1 MAFAFESKYL
11 REVNKMPWCF
21 LYRVLPFGLHWSALC
36 LGGVIAI
43 TLAYPSSASAQAWL
57 KVASGQSTTLYI
69 DPASIV
75 RTNSTVKVSELADFK
90 TDLSDR
96 SGFSYRSQVTQY
108 EINCEKHVR
117 RMLSQTTYLGAFGMG
132 KEMSSLKYVGAWT
145 SPTPSSIGE
154 VLVREVCAG
163 N

>member
-1 MAFAFESKYL
+1 MISIFRLLAIANRCMSRL
-11 REVNKMPWCF
+11 M
-21 LYRVLPFGLHWSALC
+21 
-36 LGGVIAI
+36 LGAVSTVVI
-43 TLAYPSSASAQAWL
+43 TLCCPSLSIAQAWL

-108 EINCEKHVR
+108 EINCDKHVR
-117 RMLSQTTYLGAFGMG
+117 RMLSQTTYLGAFSMG

>member
-1 MAFAFESKYL
+1 MPIFRLFAIATRCTSRL
-11 REVNKMPWCF
+11 TLGAV
-21 LYRVLPFGLHWSALC
+21 SA
-36 LGGVIAI
+36 VVI
-43 TLAYPSSASAQAWL
+43 TLCYPSLSVAQAWL
-57 KVASGQSTTLYI
+57 KVTSAQNTTLYI

-75 RTNSTVKVSELADFK
+75 RTNSTVKVTELADFK
-90 TDLSDR
+90 TDRSDR

-145 SPTPSSIGE
+145 SATPSSIGE
-154 VLVREVCAG
+154 VLDREVCAG

>member
-1 MAFAFESKYL
+1 MATILSDLLERY
-11 REVNKMPWCF
+11 VV
-21 LYRVLPFGLHWSALC
+21 YFGC
-36 LGGVIAI
+36 LLIFVMSGLSPA
-43 TLAYPSSASAQAWL
+43 AAQAWL

-69 DPASIV
+69 DPASVV
-75 RTNSTVKVSELADFK
+75 RTNSIVKVTELADFK
-90 TDLSDR
+90 TDRSDR

-108 EINCEKHVR
+108 EINCDKHVR

-163 N
+163 NS

>member
-1 MAFAFESKYL
+1 MATILSDLLERY
-11 REVNKMPWCF
+11 VV
-21 LYRVLPFGLHWSALC
+21 YFGC
-36 LGGVIAI
+36 LLIFVMSGLSPA
-43 TLAYPSSASAQAWL
+43 AAQAWL
-57 KVASGQSTTLYI
+57 KVTSGQSTTLYI
-69 DPASIV
+69 DPASVV
-75 RTNSTVKVSELADFK
+75 RTNSIVTVTELADFK
-90 TDLSDR
+90 TDRSDR

-108 EINCEKHVR
+108 EINCEKYVR

-132 KEMSSLKYVGAWT
+132 KEMSSLKYAGAWT

>member
-1 MAFAFESKYL
+1 MSMFRLLAIANRCMS
-11 REVNKMPWCF
+11 R
-21 LYRVLPFGLHWSALC
+21 ST
-36 LGGVIAI
+36 LGAVSTVVI
-43 TLAYPSSASAQAWL
+43 TLCYPSLSIAQVWL
-57 KVASGQSTTLYI
+57 KVTSGQNTTLYI
-69 DPASIV
+69 DPASVV
-75 RTNSTVKVSELADFK
+75 RINSIVKVTELADFK
-90 TDLSDR
+90 NDRSDR

-108 EINCEKHVR
+108 EINCDKHVR

-132 KEMSSLKYVGAWT
+132 KGMSSLKYVGAWA

>member
-1 MAFAFESKYL
+1 MATILSDLLERY
-11 REVNKMPWCF
+11 VV
-21 LYRVLPFGLHWSALC
+21 Y
-36 LGGVIAI
+36 LGGLLIFVMSGLSPAQ
-43 TLAYPSSASAQAWL
+43 AQAWL
-57 KVASGQSTTLYI
+57 KVTSGQNTTLYI
-69 DPASIV
+69 DPASVV
-75 RTNSTVKVSELADFK
+75 RTNSIVKVTELADFK
-90 TDLSDR
+90 TDRSDR

-108 EINCEKHVR
+108 EINCDKHVR

-132 KEMSSLKYVGAWT
+132 KEMSSLKYLGAWI